1 MLVTRNLLK
10 VMNHGPTKK
19 VLQIESYV
27 YKDFLVFLW
36 YVHDEKLYNASNL
49 RIVDC
54 IMSSQFVLFNIL
66 NFNNLLQTISVIIH
80 HVWYLMK
87 LNCIMQSQWFSQISI
102 LFIYSYIIVQEPFYV
117 AICWHM
123 HEYQVY
129 IHLLECVHVSY
140 NFISYIIG

>member
-19 VLQIESYV
+19 ALQIESYV

-36 YVHDEKLYNASNL
+36 YVYDEKLYNVSNP

-66 NFNNLLQTISVIIH
+66 NFNNLLETIKCNYSACLIPNAAKPYNAIT
-80 HVWYLMK
+80 M
-87 LNCIMQSQWFSQISI
+87 FSQISI

-129 IHLLECVHVSY
+129 INLLGCVHVSY
-140 NFISYIIG
+140 NFIPYIIG